1 MWGKLFGDKGY
12 INRKLTVRIFREGLY
27 MVTRIKKNM
36 KNKLIRL
43 ADNELLDRRGVIESV
58 IDILK
63 NIFLDT
69 AKLKVICLPNK

>member
-1 MWGKLFGDKGY
+1 
-12 INRKLTVRIFREGLY
+12 